1 MGVHVWAKAEGR
13 AHAEKTTGLDHQLKV
28 KLLIDTFYIEG
39 SDEFYFG
46 EFWEQNRIALQ
57 KQEAAMLSREDANQ
71 LKIGDLFRKSVG
83 DDKPSL
89 NRNYDYFAIPY
100 ELDDDVHFEEHRLID
115 RIINLINTHLHNM
128 KFFASTDYDK
138 CCVVR
143 TAAFNEEILWA
154 AASGH
159 LNTPFVIFDE
169 QKDFFVLL
177 DYDLPIQII
186 GYQKGC
192 LPLKEVEKW
201 KSFFHKEWP
210 KVLRKYKNYENL
222 QSLVER
228 YYSFIESPKI
238 GVVGKG

>member
-1 MGVHVWAKAEGR
+1 V
-13 AHAEKTTGLDHQLKV
+13 
-28 KLLIDTFYIEG
+28 IDTFYIEG

-57 KQEAAMLSREDANQ
+57 KQEADMLSREEANQ

-83 DDKPSL
+83 DEKPNL
-89 NRNYDYFAIPY
+89 NRDYDYFAIPY
-100 ELDDDVHFEEHRLID
+100 ELDDDVYFKERKLKD
-115 RIINLINTHLHNM
+115 CIINLINTNLHNE
-128 KFFASTDYDK
+128 KFFAATDDDK

-143 TAAFNEEILWA
+143 TAIFNEEILWA

-169 QKDFFVLL
+169 KKDFFMLL

-186 GYQKGC
+186 GYKKGY
-192 LPLKEVEKW
+192 LPLKEVEQW
-201 KSFFHKEWP
+201 KNFFHKEWP
-210 KVLRKYKNYENL
+210 IVLRKYKNYQNL

-228 YYSFIESPKI
+228 YYSFIELPNANTNTN
-238 GVVGKG
+238 KGDRFIY